1 MIKDFVKRILEKF
14 NLEVNNKYIFE
25 TSDDPIEIIRRIFS
39 TNNVNTIIDG
49 GASIGDISLKFANYF
64 PKSNVYCFEPYS
76 EFNQLLSLRFKDN
89 ERISIYPFALN
100 STNEKLNLYINKSKG
115 TNSTLPPA
123 SNGVSIYGT
132 QFENTGLER
141 TKAISL
147 DNWAKQNN
155 IHHID
160 ILKLDVQ
167 GTELDVLKGAYD
179 LLSSN
184 GIDALLLEVN
194 FQNCYRNQSGWDALI
209 SYLSNLGYCL
219 FNFYNFYYHEG
230 KLVQSDAIFFRN
242 DILKTINTAKIF
254 HNRSNILLK

>member
-1 MIKDFVKRILEKF
+1 MIKDFVRRTLRKF
-14 NLEVNNKYIFE
+14 NLEVKNKHIVE
-25 TSDDPIEIIRRIFS
+25 TSDDPIEVIRRIFS
-39 TNNVNTIIDG
+39 THNVNTIIDG

-76 EFNQLLSLRFKDN
+76 DFNQFLSKRFNGN
-89 ERISIYPFALN
+89 ERISIFPFALN
-100 STNEKLNLYINKSKG
+100 SANEELNLYINNSKG

-123 SNGVSIYGT
+123 SNGVLIYGN
-132 QFENTGLER
+132 QFENTGVEVA
-141 TKAISL
+141 KAISL
-147 DNWAKQNN
+147 DSWAKQNG
-155 IHHID
+155 IDHID

-167 GTELDVLKGAYD
+167 GTELDVLKGANR
-179 LLSSN
+179 LLLNN

-194 FQNCYRNQSGWDALI
+194 FQNCYRNQPGWDALM
-209 SYLSNLGYCL
+209 SYLTNLGYCL

-242 DILKTINTAKIF
+242 DILKTINTSKIF

>member
-1 MIKDFVKRILEKF
+1 MIKDFAKRVLEKL
-14 NLEVNNKYIFE
+14 NIEVNNKYIFE

-39 TNNVNTIIDG
+39 TNDVNTIIDG
-49 GASIGDISLKFANYF
+49 GASIGDISLKFSNYF

-76 EFNQLLSLRFKDN
+76 EFNQLLRERFKNN
-89 ERISIYPFALN
+89 EKISIYPYALN
-100 STNEKLNLYINKSKG
+100 SNNEDLNLYINKSKG

-141 TKAISL
+141 TKGISL
-147 DNWAKQNN
+147 DNWAKQNS
-155 IHHID
+155 IYHID

-167 GTELDVLKGAYD
+167 GTELDVLKGANG
-179 LLSSN
+179 LMANN

-194 FQNCYRNQSGWDALI
+194 FQNCYRNQSGWDALV
-209 SYLSNLGYCL
+209 SYLTNLGYCL

-230 KLVQSDAIFFRN
+230 RLVQSDAIFFRN
-242 DILKTINTAKIF
+242 EILKTLNTSKIF